1 MLLKS
6 TRQSIR
12 IRKFCIAFV
21 FGAILASPAAHS
33 ANLLDVLDLALSY
46 DANLKSAKL
55 QAASGELTPE
65 ITRSSIY
72 PTISARTGY
81 TRQYLERPDDRNT
94 GSVSLSVQQPLWS
107 PVLDAG
113 LESAINQA
121 ELDQLRFV
129 SAEQALLLKVVER
142 YFGVLSAEDN
152 LRTAQSEVTA
162 IEKHLHLATERL
174 KVGLGTRTELFDAQ
188 ARHSL
193 ALASMIQAE
202 SAIQSAKY
210 SLGEI
215 TGVDNL
221 ELNGLSEDTVAQNPN
236 PEDIDWWKDTARE
249 NNLEVDQQRK
259 NVRIAELNVALE
271 DARGSPS
278 VDLSASVETFMAG
291 SKSGGSDSRVSVT
304 LNIPLY
310 QGNVVNKRV
319 KQATLNHRAQQEALN
334 ALEYRVSSDVST
346 AYLNVIRDV
355 SQVQALQSAV
365 RASESALYAKEEGFN
380 VGIQTTTDVLDAQRD
395 LFAATRD
402 FQRARYDYFV
412 SVIRLESV
420 AGMLDRS
427 DLEKLNELL
436 E

>member
-1 MLLKS
+1 MLNP
-6 TRQSIR
+6 TRQFVR
-12 IRKFCIAFV
+12 IRKFCIALV
-21 FGAILASPAAHS
+21 FGALLASPTAHS

-46 DANLKSAKL
+46 DANLKSARL
-55 QAASGELTPE
+55 QGQSGELIPE
-65 ITRSSIY
+65 IAHSSIY

-81 TRQYLERPDDRNT
+81 TQQYLEMPNDRNT

-107 PVLDAG
+107 PVLDSG
-113 LESAINQA
+113 LNSAVTQA
-121 ELDQLRFV
+121 EIEQLRFV

-152 LRTAQSEVTA
+152 LQTAQSEVTA
-162 IEKHLHLATERL
+162 IEKHLHLARERL
-174 KVGLGTRTELFDAQ
+174 KVGLGTQTELFDAL
-188 ARHSL
+188 ARQSL

-202 SAIQSAKY
+202 SAIQTAKF

-215 TGVDNL
+215 TGADNL

-236 PEDIDWWKDTARE
+236 PENIDWWKDTARE
-249 NNLEVDQQRK
+249 NNLEVDIQRK
-259 NVRIAELNVALE
+259 SVRIAALAVE
-271 DARGSPS
+271 QEEARGLPS
-278 VDLSASVETFMAG
+278 VDLSASTESFLTG
-291 SKSGGSDSRVSVT
+291 SKSGRSDSRVTIT

-310 QGNVVNKRV
+310 QGNVVDKRV
-319 KQATLNHRAQQEALN
+319 KQAILIHRAQQEALN
-334 ALEYRVSSDVST
+334 ALEYRVSSSVST

-355 SQVQALQSAV
+355 SQVKALQSAV

-427 DLEKLNELL
+427 DLEKLNDFL